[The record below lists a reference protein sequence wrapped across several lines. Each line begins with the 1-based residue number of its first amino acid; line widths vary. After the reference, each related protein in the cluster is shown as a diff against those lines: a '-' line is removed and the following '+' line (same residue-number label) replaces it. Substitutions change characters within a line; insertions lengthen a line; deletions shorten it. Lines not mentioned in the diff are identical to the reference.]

1 MTEGAINDISK
12 FIALQIERQ
21 EKSSYN
27 TFFKSFEYS
36 LNKHLESVEAYRTNL
51 KTLSKEKYNIELAF
65 LIEICS
71 EFKGLF
77 LNNHKGT
84 YKQKEDFMPIFED
97 IVNLMEENIDCHKVD
112 YIIFC
117 ISGILYTNNP
127 KVIAIQTN
135 NIRKN
140 LERQNIIIYQ
150 YTGRDLIFN
159 DFEATKRKIKIEP
172 RYNFWN

>member
-12 FIALQIERQ
+12 FIALQIEKQ

-117 ISGILYTNNP
+117 ISGILCTNNP

-135 NIRKN
+135 NIRKD

>member
-1 MTEGAINDISK
+1 
-12 FIALQIERQ
+12 
-21 EKSSYN
+21 
-27 TFFKSFEYS
+27 
-36 LNKHLESVEAYRTNL
+36 
-51 KTLSKEKYNIELAF
+51 
-65 LIEICS
+65 
-71 EFKGLF
+71 
-77 LNNHKGT
+77 
-84 YKQKEDFMPIFED
+84 MPIFED

-117 ISGILYTNNP
+117 ISGILCTNNP

-135 NIRKN
+135 NIRKD